1 MEAGPEDI
9 ERACLEWVNT
19 FGGLS
24 STCASFHDLKD
35 GVVLVAV
42 LNEIAPSSFP
52 TNSIGAVASD
62 NWALRASNIRTVLRL
77 IDEYYKTVLLKSVD
91 VRSVDA
97 NAIAKE
103 CDHEEVVS
111 LLELILGAAVQCDDK
126 AEFIG
131 AIFALEEM
139 SQLVLKGM
147 VEASMA
153 RSSSLED
160 EDEEGER
167 PFVEGPGGESGAG
180 GGSSGD
186 KSSNSTG
193 STDELLRVQEV
204 VRHLQ
209 DERTKLVSD
218 TSSLER
224 CNDDLQG
231 QLDTVAAELE
241 ALKRE
246 CALAE
251 GSDRTRTAAVEQANA
266 QMSLDLDDAKRYPLP
281 RYTSNYTCT
290 ISWKEE
296 ERKKEVHFRST

>member
-24 STCASFHDLKD
+24 STCTSFHDLKD

-42 LNEIAPSSFP
+42 LNEIAPESFL

-62 NWALRASNIRTVLRL
+62 NWVLRASNIRTVLRL
-77 IDEYYKTVLLKSVD
+77 IDEYYRTVLLKCVD
-91 VRSVDA
+91 VSSVNA

-147 VEASMA
+147 VEAAMG

-160 EDEEGER
+160 EDEEGG
-167 PFVEGPGGESGAG
+167 FEGGSGDESGAG
-180 GGSSGD
+180 GGSSGGNN
-186 KSSNSTG
+186 SNSAG
-193 STDELLRVQEV
+193 SAEDLLRAQEM

-209 DERTKLVSD
+209 DEKTKLVSD
-218 TSSLER
+218 TASLER
-224 CNDDLQG
+224 SNDDLQG

-241 ALKRE
+241 VLKRDR
-246 CALAE
+246 AHAE

-266 QMSLDLDDAKRYPLP
+266 QMALDLDDAKRY
-281 RYTSNYTCT
+281 
-290 ISWKEE
+290 
-296 ERKKEVHFRST
+296 